1 MTNNDILRRLRYT
14 FEFSDDQMIGL
25 FASAPDEVN
34 RAIISDWLKKE
45 EDPDFKEIDDM
56 HLAIF
61 LNGLIDEKRGKKEG
75 APAPVEKTL
84 TNNVILRKL
93 KIAMNFR
100 DEDILDVLAKADM
113 KISKHEL
120 SALFRNTNHAH
131 YRLCNDQFLRS
142 FLQGLQ
148 KIYRVS

>member
-1 MTNNDILRRLRYT
+1 
-14 FEFSDDQMIGL
+14 
-25 FASAPDEVN
+25 
-34 RAIISDWLKKE
+34 LKKE
-45 EDPDFKEIDDM
+45 EDPDFQEIDDM

-61 LNGLIDEKRGKKEG
+61 LNGLIDEKRGKKDG
-75 APAPVEKTL
+75 TPIPVEKSL

-100 DEDILDVLAKADM
+100 DEDILDVLSKADM

-120 SALFRNTNHAH
+120 SALFRKPTHQH

-148 KIYRVS
+148 KTYRI

>member
-14 FEFSDDQMIGL
+14 FEFSDDQMIAL
-25 FASAPDEVN
+25 FIAAEPIVD
-34 RAIISDWLKKE
+34 RTIISDWLKKE
-45 EDPDFKEIDDM
+45 EDPDFQEIDDM

-61 LNGLIDEKRGKKEG
+61 LNGLIDEKRGKKDG
-75 APAPVEKTL
+75 TPIPVEKSL

-100 DEDILDVLAKADM
+100 DEDILDVLSKADM

-120 SALFRNTNHAH
+120 SALFRKPTHQH

-148 KIYRVS
+148 KTYRI